1 MLQKIQAIYF
11 EICALCFKISALY
24 FCRFQTLEKQ
34 WLLKE
39 HFQGFLWI
47 CKTMGGRDR
56 GVVWKI
62 MPVVD
67 DGC

>member
-1 MLQKIQAIYF
+1 MAFERAFSRLFMDLQN
-11 EICALCFKISALY
+11 
-24 FCRFQTLEKQ
+24 
-34 WLLKE
+34 
-39 HFQGFLWI
+39 H
-47 CKTMGGRDR
+47 GGRDR